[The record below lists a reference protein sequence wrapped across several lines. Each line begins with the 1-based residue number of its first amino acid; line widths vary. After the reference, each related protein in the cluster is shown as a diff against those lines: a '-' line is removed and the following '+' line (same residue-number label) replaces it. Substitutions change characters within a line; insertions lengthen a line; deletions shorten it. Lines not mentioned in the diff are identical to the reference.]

1 MLDLIRLR
9 RHRPH
14 RIAILPVLAACLLA
28 ACASTARPAGP
39 AGTAAIQATP
49 DQTPTPAWGQ
59 AGPGWVL
66 VMDSTAA
73 DIAAGANT
81 RPAPTTLELVD
92 PAGRQYVVHRW
103 PAGTAAPELLAWS
116 GDGTRALLVT
126 QVPNQLPRSDR
137 LQQLSLASGRV
148 TAITLA
154 GKAAAIGYD
163 GPQDRYILGSRQAGA
178 QVRIAR
184 YDLSGHLV
192 KVLASGGLGDAAV
205 PSPAGATLADG
216 GPGGLVLISDSGG
229 VIRSLPVPGT
239 SPAGCSP
246 DRWWT
251 AGVILAGCQDRAAGR
266 GQLWLVPADGARPS
280 ALTPPRGD
288 HSADFGDIGAWSLPG
303 GLYLQALG
311 ACGTV
316 QIFRQAAGGSVTL
329 VPVPH
334 TTGDNNRILSALGSR
349 LLVQAETGCPGS
361 ESLLWFSPVNG
372 AEQWLIRTPAGKSG
386 VIAAVPYA
394 SRENA

>member
-9 RHRPH
+9 RYRPH
-14 RIAILPVLAACLLA
+14 RAAILPVLAACLLA
-28 ACASTARPAGP
+28 ACASTARPTTP
-39 AGTAAIQATP
+39 AATAAIGATP
-49 DQTPTPAWGQ
+49 DQSPTPAWGQ

-66 VMDSTAA
+66 VMDTTAA
-73 DIAAGANT
+73 DIPVGANT

-116 GDGTRALLVT
+116 GDGTRALLVP
-126 QVPNQLPRSDR
+126 QVTNQLPQPGR

-154 GKAAAIGYD
+154 GKATAIGYD
-163 GPQDRYILGSRQAGA
+163 GPQGRYILGYRQAGA
-178 QVRIAR
+178 QVRIGR
-184 YDLSGHLV
+184 YDLSGRLV
-192 KVLASGGLGDAAV
+192 KVLASGGLDEAAL
-205 PSPAGATLADG
+205 PSPTGATLAAG
-216 GPGGLVLISDSGG
+216 SPGGLVLISASGD

-251 AGVILAGCQDRAAGR
+251 PGVILAGCQNRAAGR

-280 ALTPPRGD
+280 ALTPPRRD
-288 HSADFGDIGAWSLPG
+288 SADFGDIWAWSLPG

-316 QIFRQAAGGSVTL
+316 QIFRQTAGGSVTL

-334 TTGDNNRILSALGSR
+334 TTGANNRILSALGSR

-361 ESLLWFSPVNG
+361 TSLLWFSPVSG

-386 VIAAVPYA
+386 VIAALPYA